1 MKSTLYAKNVF
12 MLIQDIIAHLE
23 TIAPPAYQESYD
35 NAGLIVG
42 NKTTAVTGIL
52 TCLDSTEA
60 IIEEAIRY
68 HCNLIVAHHPI
79 VFRGLKTLTGSNY
92 IERVLIKAIQHNIA
106 IYAIHTNLD
115 NVYHSGVNAKIAE
128 RLSLKNTQILD
139 TKKIN
144 NTVIIDNQTYTL
156 EAKSKIV
163 GAGMVGNLEK
173 PLSEAQFMAFL
184 KSSMKVNTVRHTQFL
199 GKNVQKVAVCGG
211 AGGFLLQKAIAQGAD
226 VFVTADYKYH
236 EFFDAD
242 GKILICDIGHYESEQ
257 FTIELLVEIISEKFR
272 NFAVRKTGIVT
283 NPVFYA

>member
-1 MKSTLYAKNVF
+1 

-128 RLSLKNTQILD
+128 RLSLKNTRIID

-272 NFAVRKTGIVT
+272 NFAVRKTEIVT

>member
-1 MKSTLYAKNVF
+1 
-12 MLIQDIIAHLE
+12 
-23 TIAPPAYQESYD
+23 
-35 NAGLIVG
+35 
-42 NKTTAVTGIL
+42 
-52 TCLDSTEA
+52 
-60 IIEEAIRY
+60 
-68 HCNLIVAHHPI
+68 
-79 VFRGLKTLTGSNY
+79 
-92 IERVLIKAIQHNIA
+92 
-106 IYAIHTNLD
+106 LD

-226 VFVTADYKYH
+226 VFITADYKYH

-272 NFAVRKTGIVT
+272 NFAVRKTEIVT

>member
-1 MKSTLYAKNVF
+1 
-12 MLIQDIIAHLE
+12 MLIQDVIAHLE

-42 NKTTAVTGIL
+42 NKTATVTGIL

-60 IIEEAIRY
+60 IIEEAIRCN
-68 HCNLIVAHHPI
+68 CNLIVAHHPI
-79 VFRGLKTLTGSNY
+79 IFRGLKTLTGSNY

-128 RLSLKNTQILD
+128 RLGLKNTQILD

-144 NTVIIDNQTYTL
+144 NTVIIDHQTYTL
-156 EAKSKIV
+156 ETKNKNV
-163 GAGMVGNLEK
+163 GAGMIGNLET

-184 KSSMKVNTVRHTQFL
+184 KSKMKVNTVRHTQFL
-199 GKNVQKVAVCGG
+199 DKNIQKVAVCGG

-272 NFAVRKTGIVT
+272 NFAVRKTEIVT
-283 NPVFYA
+283 NPVFYG